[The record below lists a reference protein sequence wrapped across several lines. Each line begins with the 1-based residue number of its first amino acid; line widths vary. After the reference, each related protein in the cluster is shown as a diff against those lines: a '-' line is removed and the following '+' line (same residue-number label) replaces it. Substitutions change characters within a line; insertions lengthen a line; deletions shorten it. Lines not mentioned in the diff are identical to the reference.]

1 MEINRYYIIRHG
13 FEGISQPRATLKINA
28 SLHAAFFFSITYFDR
43 VIFDLCTRQQGL
55 FPCIDNNQIR
65 AIIAAEQQAK
75 QKQFQES
82 KVYDD
87 TL

>member
-1 MEINRYYIIRHG
+1 MEIFRYYEKKIPKFQVQKLVG
-13 FEGISQPRATLKINA
+13 TLKINA
-28 SLHAAFFFSITYFDR
+28 ILHAAFFFSITYFDR

-65 AIIAAEQQAK
+65 AIIATEQQVK

>member
-13 FEGISQPRATLKINA
+13 IEGISQPRARLKINA
-28 SLHAAFFFSITYFDR
+28 ILHAAFFFSITYFDR

-65 AIIAAEQQAK
+65 AIIAGEELIAHK
-75 QKQFQES
+75 QNKNCAIS
-82 KVYDD
+82 RV
-87 TL
+87 

>member
-1 MEINRYYIIRHG
+1 MGSNL
-13 FEGISQPRATLKINA
+13 EGISKTQNKCNSSRRD
-28 SLHAAFFFSITYFDR
+28 SFFFSITYFDR